1 MIHRWSSMFSYHQIG
16 IWKCKQELES
26 MLLKILRI
34 YRLSNCH
41 WLGMIHRWSS
51 MLSYHQV
58 GIWKCKQQSE
68 SMSSK
73 ILRSN
78 LPFIQLSLIGNDPS
92 MIVNVELSSSRD
104 IKMQKKELESMLLK
118 ILRIYRLSNCHWLGM
133 IHRSSKSWKSLIGLQ
148 TLLISNQ
155 MS

>member
-1 MIHRWSSMFSYHQIG
+1 MIHRWSAMSSYHQIG
-16 IWKCKQELES
+16 IWKCKKEL
-26 MLLKILRI
+26 
-34 YRLSNCH
+34 
-41 WLGMIHRWSS
+41 
-51 MLSYHQV
+51 
-58 GIWKCKQQSE
+58 E

-133 IHRSSKSWKSLIGLQ
+133 IHRWSSMLSYHQVGIWKCKQELESMLSRIFRIPLSFNWKLSMDDRQ
-148 TLLISNQ
+148 CWVII
-155 MS
+155 